1 MAKTIDQR
9 MTAEMD
15 GEFVVF
21 LIGLRINKP
30 WKFHKWLPV
39 VMGMP
44 KMIKEL
50 ERDPE
55 SGFLGHN
62 GVGLGV
68 IVQYWRSF
76 EDLERYARAQD
87 REHWPAWV
95 AFNKS
100 VGASRGDV
108 GIWHETYKVKPGQYE
123 AVYSGMPPFGLG
135 KIGNLVPA
143 SGRKDSARIRMS
155 GDASAPG
162 D

>member
-30 WKFHKWLPV
+30 WKIHKWLPV
-39 VMGMP
+39 LLAMP

-50 ERDPE
+50 ETDPE

-62 GVGLGV
+62 GIGIGV

-87 REHWPAWV
+87 RVHWPAWV
-95 AFNKS
+95 AFNKRL
-100 VGASRGDV
+100 GASRGDV
-108 GIWHETYKVKPGQYE
+108 GIWHETYKIKPGQYE

-143 SGRKDSARIRMS
+143 SGRKESARQRL
-155 GDASAPG
+155 AV
-162 D
+162 